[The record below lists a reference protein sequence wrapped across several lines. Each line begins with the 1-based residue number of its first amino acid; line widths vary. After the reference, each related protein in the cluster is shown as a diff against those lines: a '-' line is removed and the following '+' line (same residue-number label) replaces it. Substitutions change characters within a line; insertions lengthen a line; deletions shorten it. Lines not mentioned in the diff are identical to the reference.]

1 MLGKFSAIICSN
13 IFLGPFSLFS
23 FIMQKLVC
31 STLSQRSLC
40 LFSFFFFLLFCSS
53 DFHNFCLPAHLPTCA
68 QKTLCVPTKSGVSV
82 SLSPVELLQ
91 SSSYGLQSQMLW
103 GLLLPIPD
111 PKTGEPNMGLRILTY
126 VGGTSAILF
135 SSLWV
140 AHLGAGCEI

>member
-23 FIMQKLVC
+23 CIMQKLVC

-40 LFSFFFFLLFCSS
+40 LFSFFFFILFCCS

-68 QKTLCVPTKSGVSV
+68 QKNLCVPTRNLCVPTKSGVSV

-91 SSSYGLQSQMLW
+91 SSPYGLQSQMLL

-111 PKTGEPNMGLRILTY
+111 LKTGEPNMGLRILTY
-126 VGGTSAILF
+126 VGGTSAI
-135 SSLWV
+135 
-140 AHLGAGCEI
+140 